1 MDQPGP
7 VDEPGVPTQP
17 IDDADVP
24 TQPLPADG
32 LVAPHVPI
40 AAVDTAPL
48 VTTAETATAPPAESR
63 RPRTWLW
70 VVAAALAAGALAALI
85 TGMVLGGTDMPLV
98 PSPTPSTSPVTP
110 SPSTTEPSVDPGT
123 DDGTDDGGDDE
134 PSDPDPEPTDPPSP
148 TDPAPTDPPDPTDAP
163 AS

>member
-1 MDQPGP
+1 M
-7 VDEPGVPTQP
+7 DEP
-17 IDDADVP
+17 DADVP

-32 LVAPHVPI
+32 VVAPHVPI
-40 AAVDTAPL
+40 ADVATAPL

-63 RPRTWLW
+63 RPRPWLW

-85 TGMVLGGTDMPLV
+85 TGMVLSGTPAPLV
-98 PSPTPSTSPVTP
+98 PSPTPSIPSSTP
-110 SPSTTEPSVDPGT
+110 SATTEPSVDPGAG
-123 DDGTDDGGDDE
+123 DETDDGGQ
-134 PSDPDPEPTDPPSP
+134 PSSDPDPEPTDPPSP